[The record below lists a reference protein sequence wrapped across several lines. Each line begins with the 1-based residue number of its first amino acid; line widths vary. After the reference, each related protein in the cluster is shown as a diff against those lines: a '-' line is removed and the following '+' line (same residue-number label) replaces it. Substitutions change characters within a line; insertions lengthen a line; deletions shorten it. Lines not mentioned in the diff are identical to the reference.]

1 MHTLPSVSDLLP
13 EQTLVPQMAVEAS
26 EDVETGPGTLPEGE
40 ASDAFAHANNSSNEQ
55 AFLSAAVFLSEM
67 PYGAPEDHIMR
78 SSEEAE
84 MEVPVT
90 VTDLDNLELVDI
102 DEEQEEPAASLSN
115 EPTQPMG
122 LPEPEAR
129 VEDSFSSE
137 HQPAR
142 LTVEEESS
150 KDEELPVPSSSSSD
164 DHATVVPGTQ
174 DDAQATDGI
183 CMLPPVQQAS
193 LSPAIRSILMPSS
206 SITSMMCVASSAA
219 TTALAWVLCP
229 PEMVQPLA
237 TVALYMITALLLAL
251 IASGM
256 ASLILPSKPGEN
268 RVPPAADETPSLMG
282 PSLHMPLAAGD
293 WSSEKAVGN
302 PEFIGNQQSLASPLQ
317 FSQAAPQQVAA
328 GVSPPYLSAHADKS
342 DQMHSGDEN
351 SKPCDPV
358 GQETATSTCE
368 QEAKLSSTKA
378 QQVARS
384 PDSVDTGVGQ
394 QLAPFADATH
404 SGFDKVSPRSVSML
418 GTSSP
423 STLDDLHGSS

>member
-1 MHTLPSVSDLLP
+1 
-13 EQTLVPQMAVEAS
+13 
-26 EDVETGPGTLPEGE
+26 
-40 ASDAFAHANNSSNEQ
+40 
-55 AFLSAAVFLSEM
+55 
-67 PYGAPEDHIMR
+67 
-78 SSEEAE
+78 
-84 MEVPVT
+84 
-90 VTDLDNLELVDI
+90 
-102 DEEQEEPAASLSN
+102 
-115 EPTQPMG
+115 
-122 LPEPEAR
+122 
-129 VEDSFSSE
+129 
-137 HQPAR
+137 
-142 LTVEEESS
+142 
-150 KDEELPVPSSSSSD
+150 
-164 DHATVVPGTQ
+164 
-174 DDAQATDGI
+174 
-183 CMLPPVQQAS
+183 
-193 LSPAIRSILMPSS
+193 MPSS

-229 PEMVQPLA
+229 PEVVQPLA

-256 ASLILPSKPGEN
+256 ASLILPSKPDEN

-342 DQMHSGDEN
+342 DQMYSGDEN

-368 QEAKLSSTKA
+368 QEAKLSSAKA

-384 PDSVDTGVGQ
+384 PDSVDSGVGQ